1 MPYNVKVT
9 FIDET
14 HRIFLDVSRESY
26 SVKYYIF
33 IAGQR
38 SIKIEKDAIDYIQ
51 HIGKT
56 GKDQFIYSDIVFD
69 GGRQRIMR

>member
-14 HRIFLDVSRESY
+14 HRIFLDVRRESY
-26 SVKYYIF
+26 SGKYYLF
-33 IAGQR
+33 ISGDR
-38 SIKIEKDAIDYIQ
+38 SVKIEKDSIDYIQ
-51 HIGKT
+51 HIGRT
-56 GKDQFIYSDIVFD
+56 GSDQFIYSDILFD